1 MSGERDL
8 RKRLA
13 ALERRMNTLIMV
25 GTAETSQGSKT
36 KVRFDD
42 AGAGGNP
49 FSSPMLAQASSSGK
63 NGGGVSRFSKI
74 GNGMPVLV
82 FSPGG
87 ELGQHSR
94 VMPAGPVEDQ
104 PSPGA
109 AENDGDVLQIGN
121 ATVAV
126 KDGKTTLSVGGST
139 LELVDGT
146 VTITAAEIRLVGN
159 VTIEGA
165 GLTHNG
171 KNVGHT
177 HIHSGVIPGG
187 ANTQGPV

>member
-25 GTAETSQGSKT
+25 GTAEANQGGKT

-42 AGAGGNP
+42 AGAGGQP
-49 FSSPMLAQASSSGK
+49 FSSPYLPQASSSGK
-63 NGGGVSRFSKI
+63 NGQGVSSFSKI
-74 GNGMPVLV
+74 GQGEPVLV

-94 VMPAGPVEDQ
+94 VMPAGPVEDH
-104 PSPGA
+104 PSPGT
-109 AENDGDVLQIGN
+109 AEANGHVLTIGN

-126 KDGKTTLSVGGST
+126 KDGEAKISVGGSSI
-139 LELVDGT
+139 
-146 VTITAAEIRLVGN
+146 TITEGQIELKTAAIKLV
-159 VTIEGA
+159 
-165 GLTHNG
+165 
-171 KNVGHT
+171 
-177 HIHSGVIPGG
+177 
-187 ANTQGPV
+187 QG